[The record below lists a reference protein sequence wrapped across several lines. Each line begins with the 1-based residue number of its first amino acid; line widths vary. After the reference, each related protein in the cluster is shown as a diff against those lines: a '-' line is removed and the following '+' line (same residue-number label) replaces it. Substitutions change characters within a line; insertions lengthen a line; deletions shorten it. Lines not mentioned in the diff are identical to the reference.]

1 MRHDLNDQ
9 PPVII
14 VSAAEQDR
22 LLELALALRTRMP
35 KVAEVLLTEMD
46 RATVVEEDAM
56 PGDVIRM
63 GSTLVYRDDEG
74 TEREV
79 TLVYPDQADIKLGR
93 VSIATP
99 IGAALI
105 GLSQGQSIR
114 WVAPNGKDH
123 RLTILKVMN
132 AQSA

>member
-9 PPVII
+9 PPTII

-46 RATVVEEDAM
+46 RATVVETDAM
-56 PGDVIRM
+56 PANVIRM

-105 GLSQGQSIR
+105 GLSQDQSIR

-132 AQSA
+132 TPAA

>member
-9 PPVII
+9 PPTII

-46 RATVVEEDAM
+46 RATVVETDAM
-56 PGDVIRM
+56 PANVIRM

-105 GLSQGQSIR
+105 GLSQDQSIR

-123 RLTILKVMN
+123 RLTILKVIN
-132 AQSA
+132 TPAA

>member
-9 PPVII
+9 PPTII
-14 VSAAEQDR
+14 VSATEQDR

-46 RATVVEEDAM
+46 RATVVEADAM
-56 PGDVIRM
+56 PADVIRM
-63 GSTLVYRDDEG
+63 GSTLIYRDDEG

-114 WVAPNGKDH
+114 WLAPNGKDH

-132 AQSA
+132 AQAA